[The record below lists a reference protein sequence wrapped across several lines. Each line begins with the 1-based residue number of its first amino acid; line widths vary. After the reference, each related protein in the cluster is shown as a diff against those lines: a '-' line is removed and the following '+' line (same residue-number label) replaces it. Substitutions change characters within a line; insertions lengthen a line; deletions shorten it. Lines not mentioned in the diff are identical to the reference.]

1 MRPLNKSIKIFDSP
15 VKRVTDNDRKR
26 SDSVAIGSSA
36 AILRPQWLLFVAE
49 VTRAGRAAPS
59 SCGCRGNLLLSLAIS
74 PSLVPPSSAR
84 PTTLAF
90 VGLSRSPY
98 YSFLLPPLALPLPC
112 GCRKGGLAPPA
123 PRYFSLLAPCSSS
136 PPLLSNDL
144 HSSLP
149 SFCDCCWRI
158 EDCRNK
164 TIELTAPSR
173 I

>member
-1 MRPLNKSIKIFDSP
+1 MRPLNESIKIFDSP

-26 SDSVAIGSSA
+26 SDSVAIGSNA

-59 SCGCRGNLLLSLAIS
+59 SCGCRGNLLLSLAFS

-90 VGLSRSPY
+90 EGLSRSPY
-98 YSFLLPPLALPLPC
+98 YTRLALPLPC

-123 PRYFSLLAPCSSS
+123 PRYFSWLAPCSSS
-136 PPLLSNDL
+136 PPPLSNDL

-158 EDCRNK
+158 DCHGNSVDRMQRHQ
-164 TIELTAPSR
+164 AA
-173 I
+173 